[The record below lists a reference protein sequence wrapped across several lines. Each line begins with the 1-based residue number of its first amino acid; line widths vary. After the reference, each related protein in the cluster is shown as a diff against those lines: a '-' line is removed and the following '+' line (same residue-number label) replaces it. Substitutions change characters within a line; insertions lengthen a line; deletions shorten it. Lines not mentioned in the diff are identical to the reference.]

1 MGKWERAIEQDGLIW
16 PHHISDRKGWNSVV
30 TDIYGISSIPHAI
43 LIDQQGTVVAT
54 HLRGAQLE
62 AELNKLL

>member
-1 MGKWERAIEQDGLIW
+1 M
-16 PHHISDRKGWNSVV
+16 V